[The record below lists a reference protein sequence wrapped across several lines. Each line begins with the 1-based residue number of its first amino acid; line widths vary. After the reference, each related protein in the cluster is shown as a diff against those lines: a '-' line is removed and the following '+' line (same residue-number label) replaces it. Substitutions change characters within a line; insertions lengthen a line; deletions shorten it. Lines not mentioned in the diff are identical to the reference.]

1 MPAIHG
7 VQIAIGRSQY
17 QTGFDI
23 VVDDSNAVSPGDMSE
38 PGAEGGNHAFPAR
51 SSMGS
56 YAGAAAQSRE
66 AAPLPRPHARGESKP
81 GPGRQ
86 SKDRRSPQV

>member
-1 MPAIHG
+1 MPAIQG

-23 VVDDSNAVSPGDMSE
+23 VVDDSNAASPGDMSE

-56 YAGAAAQSRE
+56 YAAAAAQSRE
-66 AAPLPRPHARGESKP
+66 AAPLPRPHTASPSQARVG
-81 GPGRQ
+81 
-86 SKDRRSPQV
+86 

>member
-23 VVDDSNAVSPGDMSE
+23 VVDDSNAGRRGLPTGNMSE

-56 YAGAAAQSRE
+56 YPGSR
-66 AAPLPRPHARGESKP
+66 PI
-81 GPGRQ
+81 
-86 SKDRRSPQV
+86 V